1 VRTGCFV
8 REVFDES
15 VERMR
20 ASPPTRWRLSQRKAL
35 WVVSEACVTRA
46 FRERLWSAAE
56 RKLLPV
62 LASRRAWVEVAGRV
76 GSLSAAPAD
85 DRERQ
90 IRCML
95 GQALPVAR
103 RRGSA
108 AGTRVQRRA
117 VSAR

>member
-1 VRTGCFV
+1 MRTGCFA

-35 WVVSEACVTRA
+35 WVVSEARVTRA
-46 FRERLWSAAE
+46 FRERLWPAAE

-62 LASRRAWVEVAGRV
+62 FASRRTWVEVVGRV
-76 GSLSAAPAD
+76 GILSAAPAG
-85 DRERQ
+85 DRECQ

-95 GQALPVAR
+95 GQALPVGR

-108 AGTRVQRRA
+108 AGTRVRRRA
-117 VSAR
+117 EGER

>member
-1 VRTGCFV
+1 MRIGCFA
-8 REVFDES
+8 RKVFDES

-20 ASPPTRWRLSQRKAL
+20 VSPPTRWRLSQRKAL

-56 RKLLPV
+56 RKLLLV
-62 LASRRAWVEVAGRV
+62 FASRRTWVEVVGRV
-76 GSLSAAPAD
+76 GILSSAPAG
-85 DRERQ
+85 DRECQ

-95 GQALPVAR
+95 GQALPVGR

-108 AGTRVQRRA
+108 AGTRVRRRA
-117 VSAR
+117 EGER